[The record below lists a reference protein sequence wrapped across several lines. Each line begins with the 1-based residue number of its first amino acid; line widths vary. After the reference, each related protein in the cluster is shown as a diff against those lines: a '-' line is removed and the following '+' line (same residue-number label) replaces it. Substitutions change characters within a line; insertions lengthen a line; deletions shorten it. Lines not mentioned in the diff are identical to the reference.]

1 MSLDPR
7 ARIAHA
13 PMSRL
18 QVVAVAMCILL
29 TALDGY
35 DVLSISFA
43 APGIAAEWG
52 IDRAALGV
60 VLSME
65 LIGMAVGS
73 ILIGGLADRVGRR
86 PSILGALVL
95 MTAGMMLAAF
105 AGNVYELSA
114 YRLATGLGI
123 GGMLACTSAM
133 AAEFSSLRRRN
144 LAVILMAGGYPLGV
158 ILGGSIASGL
168 LASFSWRSVF
178 VLGALG
184 TALFI
189 PLTFW
194 LLPESIEYLLQRR
207 PADALRRINRTLR
220 RMGHEGV
227 SRLPDRPSG
236 APRPGLRALF
246 SHSMARTTL
255 LLTAAYFAHIMTFYF
270 IIKWIPKLVVDMGYS
285 PALAGGVLVW
295 ANVGGVA
302 GCVLIGLLAL
312 RYAVKKLV
320 ILGLLVGAAL
330 VYLFG
335 LGQSDLAG
343 LSAMAAAAGFFTNA
357 AVVGLYALF
366 AQSFPTE
373 LRAGGTG
380 FVIGIGRGGSALGPI
395 VAGFLFAAGAGLS
408 TVALLMALGSV
419 IAAVAV
425 LGLRIPDKG

>member
-1 MSLDPR
+1 MSQ
-7 ARIAHA
+7 
-13 PMSRL
+13 L
-18 QVVAVAMCILL
+18 QVVAVTMCILL
-29 TALDGY
+29 TALDGF

-105 AGNVYELSA
+105 ARNVYELSA

-133 AAEFSSLRRRN
+133 AAEFSNLRRRN

-158 ILGGSIASGL
+158 ILGGSVASWL

-178 VLGALG
+178 VLGGLV
-184 TALFI
+184 TAVFI
-189 PLTFW
+189 PLTLW
-194 LLPESIEYLLQRR
+194 LLPESIEHLLQRR
-207 PADALRRINRTLR
+207 PAGALRRINRTLR
-220 RMGHEGV
+220 RMGHEGA
-227 SRLPDRPSG
+227 SALSEAQES
-236 APRPGLRALF
+236 APRPGLAALF
-246 SHSMARTTL
+246 SGPMARTTL

-285 PALAGGVLVW
+285 ASMAGGVLVW
-295 ANVGGVA
+295 ANVGGIA

-312 RYAVKKLV
+312 RYAVKGLV
-320 ILGLLVGAAL
+320 ILELLLGAVM

-335 LGQSDLAG
+335 LGQSGLTG
-343 LSAMAAAAGFFTNA
+343 LSVMAAAAGFFTNA

-380 FVIGIGRGGSALGPI
+380 FVIGVGRGGSALGPI

-408 TVALLMALGSV
+408 TVALLMALGSLL
-419 IAAVAV
+419 AAVAL
-425 LGLRIPDKG
+425 LGLRVPHTGS